1 MAQLKSTIKFSM
13 LIMVVVMLTFI
24 TIVGII
30 KQESMETV
38 FPEQAENIQSR
49 IDNNKEPAK
58 TNKITEDADKKLI
71 NNILEEEID
80 NKEPPRTV
88 NFKGR
93 IIKEGD
99 IIRLYNVYFDLDQS
113 ELKPESDKE
122 MLKIIDLLKKYPGL
136 HVEIS
141 GHTSKTRS
149 KEYSINLSR
158 KRAEA
163 VFQYITSHGIEKN
176 RLKIMGYGFEKPV
189 SAENDSLDRRVEFKV
204 LRI

>member
-1 MAQLKSTIKFSM
+1 
-13 LIMVVVMLTFI
+13 MLTFI

-38 FPEQAENIQSR
+38 LPEQAENIQSR

-99 IIRLYNVYFDLDQS
+99 IIRL
-113 ELKPESDKE
+113 
-122 MLKIIDLLKKYPGL
+122 
-136 HVEIS
+136 
-141 GHTSKTRS
+141 
-149 KEYSINLSR
+149 
-158 KRAEA
+158 
-163 VFQYITSHGIEKN
+163 
-176 RLKIMGYGFEKPV
+176 
-189 SAENDSLDRRVEFKV
+189 
-204 LRI
+204 

>member
-38 FPEQAENIQSR
+38 LPEQAENIKSR
-49 IDNNKEPAK
+49 IDNDKEPAK
-58 TNKITEDADKKLI
+58 TNKITEDTDKKLI
-71 NNILEEEID
+71 NNLLEEEID
-80 NKEPPRTV
+80 NKEPSRTV

-93 IIKEGD
+93 IIKKGD

-113 ELKPESDKE
+113 KLKPESDKE
-122 MLKIIDLLKKYPGL
+122 ILQIIDLLKKYPGL

-141 GHTSKTRS
+141 GHTSKTQS
-149 KEYSINLSR
+149 KEYSINLSK

-163 VFQYITSHGIEKN
+163 VFQYITRHDIEKN
-176 RLKIMGYGFEKPV
+176 RLEIMGYGFEKPV

-204 LRI
+204 LKI

>member
-1 MAQLKSTIKFSM
+1 MARLKSTIKFSM

-30 KQESMETV
+30 KQESMETELT
-38 FPEQAENIQSR
+38 EQAENQQSR

-71 NNILEEEID
+71 NNLLEPEID
-80 NKEPPRTV
+80 KKEQPGTI
-88 NFKGR
+88 NFRGR

-122 MLKIIDLLKKYPGL
+122 ILQIIDLLKKYPDL

-141 GHTSKTRS
+141 GHTSKTQS
-149 KEYSINLSR
+149 KEYSINLSK

-163 VFQYITSHGIEKN
+163 VFQYVTSHGIEKN
-176 RLKIMGYGFEKPV
+176 RLEIMGYGFEKPV
-189 SAENDSLDRRVEFKV
+189 SAGNDSLDRRVEFKV
-204 LRI
+204 LKI